1 MPEQPDYD
9 VVVIGTGISGYC
21 AALEALTAGAR
32 VLMVDAAERIGGSSW
47 LSTGILMG
55 ANTRFQRERGVT
67 DDTHER
73 LYQLYMAANQWLV
86 QPSVAKRLCYE
97 AGPTIDWLEQKG
109 VEYLDLTRAGGE
121 DRPRG
126 HITAGGESIV
136 TALAGKVQQFD
147 RRSEER
153 R

>member
-32 VLMVDAAERIGGSSW
+32 VLMVDAGERIGGSSW

-109 VEYLDLTRAGGE
+109 LLFR
-121 DRPRG
+121 
-126 HITAGGESIV
+126 
-136 TALAGKVQQFD
+136 
-147 RRSEER
+147 
-153 R
+153 